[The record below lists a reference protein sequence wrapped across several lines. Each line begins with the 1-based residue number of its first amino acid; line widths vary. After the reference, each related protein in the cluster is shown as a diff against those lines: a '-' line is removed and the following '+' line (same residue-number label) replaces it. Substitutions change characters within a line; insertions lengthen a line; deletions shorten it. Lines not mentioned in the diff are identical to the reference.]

1 MRRPVREFYVLL
13 NLMNCLWLAFVM
25 FENDLSPPL
34 PSNITKKYE
43 TENAKRK
50 ETLPGKLELQIYVRA
65 PVAFFFFNGDIL
77 GLCAFITQGL
87 LSVPIVILS

>member
-1 MRRPVREFYVLL
+1 
-13 NLMNCLWLAFVM
+13 M

-50 ETLPGKLELQIYVRA
+50 ENLPGKLELKI
-65 PVAFFFFNGDIL
+65 FFENGDIL

-87 LSVPIVILS
+87 LNVPIVILS

>member
-1 MRRPVREFYVLL
+1 
-13 NLMNCLWLAFVM
+13 M

-50 ETLPGKLELQIYVRA
+50 ENLPGKLELKIYVKA
-65 PVAFFFFNGDIL
+65 PVAFSFLFFFLFENGDIL

-87 LSVPIVILS
+87 LNVPIVILS